1 MLSRR
6 AFLASGCAVLA
17 QVRPVFAADLQARI
31 DAATARREVLR
42 LPAGVIATRGLTLPS
57 GARLVGA
64 PSGTTLRLF
73 GDGPLIAAR
82 RADRVSIEGVA
93 FSGAAR
99 AAHDGGLLQFE
110 DVGFLTLDA
119 CVVENATRDGVRLVR
134 CGGRIARSTIRGAGR
149 GGLFALDS
157 AGLTIEDNLIEDCAD
172 NGVQIWRS
180 APGADGSQILRNRIR
195 RIANRSGGDGQ
206 YGNGVSVFRAGAV
219 TARGNH
225 IADCAYSALRNNS
238 GQGVRFLDNLCQ
250 RSGETAIFAEFAF
263 RDATIVGN
271 VVDGAASGVQ
281 MVNFADH
288 GGRGGLCAGNRVA
301 GLHAYRGAAAR
312 GVEGYV
318 SGLKLEAGIVATKN
332 VVDGSLWAG
341 ALIGWGPSLAD
352 MRFEDNVVRDAPI
365 GVGVSVAPGAGSAVV
380 ARNVIE
386 RASRSAIAA
395 LEWHRVVGDL
405 RHEAARWPRL
415 RIADNRV

>member
-17 QVRPVFAADLQARI
+17 QARPVFAADLQARI

-64 PSGTTLRLF
+64 PSGTTLKLL

-93 FSGAAR
+93 FAGAA
-99 AAHDGGLLQFE
+99 ADAHDGGLLQFE
-110 DVGFLTLDA
+110 DAGFVTLDS
-119 CVVENATRDGVRLVR
+119 CVVENATRDGLRFVR

-149 GGLFALDS
+149 GGLFSLDG
-157 AGLTIEDNLIEDCAD
+157 AGLTIEDNLIDSCGD
-172 NGVQIWRS
+172 NGVQIWQS
-180 APGADGSQILRNRIR
+180 AQRLDGARILGNRIR
-195 RIANRSGGDGQ
+195 KIAARSGGTGQ
-206 YGNGVSVFRAGAV
+206 YGNGVSIFRAGGV
-219 TARGNH
+219 RVERNH
-225 IADCAYSALRNNS
+225 VADCAFSALRDNS
-238 GQGVRFLDNLCQ
+238 GHGVRFLENTCL
-250 RSGETAIFAEFAF
+250 RSGETAIFAEFAW
-263 RDATIVGN
+263 RDVTISGN
-271 VVDGAASGVQ
+271 LIDGAASGVQ

-288 GGRGGLCAGNRVA
+288 GGRGGVCAGNALR
-301 GLHAYRGAAAR
+301 GLHRFRDGGGR
-312 GVEGYV
+312 QWGYEC
-318 SGLKLEAGIVATKN
+318 GLKLEAGIVATKN
-332 VVDGSLWAG
+332 VVEGAPWVG

-352 MRFEDNVVRDAPI
+352 VRFEDNVVRDAPI
-365 GVGVSVAPGAGSAVV
+365 GVAVSVAPGAGRAVV

-395 LEWHRVVGDL
+395 MEWDRIVGDL
-405 RHEAARWPRL
+405 SREASRWPLL
-415 RIADNRV
+415 RAAGNRV